1 MVYPRIQ
8 CDKYY
13 SLILLCRVLE
23 DRNQEPMVRH
33 EVQCILL
40 LAIRIGHIINIHFL
54 RCQNR
59 QYTYS
64 TTNNFYFG
72 VTILYIIRWKLTFK
86 GPVTRCNLS
95 CNLQHNSAFE
105 TCKLVKTVWSKAK
118 PGHSYCTLAKPNC
131 KWDNFLFQAGEALGA
146 IGSPEVIDVLTR
158 FLKDDQI
165 EVKCFVYDALK
176 PRSTGVV
183 DQPL

>member
-1 MVYPRIQ
+1 M
-8 CDKYY
+8 
-13 SLILLCRVLE
+13 
-23 DRNQEPMVRH
+23 
-33 EVQCILL
+33 
-40 LAIRIGHIINIHFL
+40 
-54 RCQNR
+54 
-59 QYTYS
+59 
-64 TTNNFYFG
+64 
-72 VTILYIIRWKLTFK
+72 
-86 GPVTRCNLS
+86 
-95 CNLQHNSAFE
+95 QHNSAFE

-131 KWDNFLFQAGEALGA
+131 KWDKYLFQAGEALGA